1 LEGKSSSSDKSRSDD
16 ADGQQRKQM
25 RKPTLVSFV
34 AQMDRESVLLL
45 SPDLLGETDE
55 LLVSMLNME
64 KLLRVDAEKKNMQ
77 PKFQA

>member
-1 LEGKSSSSDKSRSDD
+1 
-16 ADGQQRKQM
+16 
-25 RKPTLVSFV
+25 
-34 AQMDRESVLLL
+34 MDRESVLLL